1 MSGMTRNMFGIYLC
15 MFLQNEFL
23 FLSFRIYLCK
33 QWQELCVFNDHTSLA
48 TGVRFGANADYLAST
63 SMDRTVKFY
72 GLDKK

>member
-1 MSGMTRNMFGIYLC
+1 MFSIC
-15 MFLQNEFL
+15 WFL
-23 FLSFRIYLCK
+23 FAFLTFSLFFLLTLIFRIYLCK
-33 QWQELCVFNDHTSLA
+33 QWQELSVFNDHTSLA